1 MTELAK
7 RTEKTGQPG
16 QVARRLFFLG
26 VVFLQIALLRY
37 VSTLRY
43 MPLRDSAALL
53 DQIAALLPAA
63 VKASLLTGSVA
74 LAVRLARADKQTR
87 WAQVAEHRPSH
98 LVLTLN
104 FVCFL
109 ILGGFF
115 VLARQAGAADGP
127 GWLTLGLRLSPVFW
141 VGLLASWAGFVAPVS
156 AWRQAF
162 AQNYVLGLIVFLI
175 SFISFHSLDA
185 ELAGRIGAALIGP
198 TLFLSSRIYSLTGE
212 TVSVVGYSPEGNPIF
227 GSREF
232 FGQIGPACSGYEGMV
247 LSAAFLGIF
256 FYLEPVKL
264 SVLRKGLVILLACV
278 AIFLLNALRLA
289 MLTYIGVHFS
299 PEIAQEGFHT
309 NFGLVAVIVVVITAV
324 ASTRAVAAPSPPEKD
339 AGFQNFEE
347 GAPRLLLPLIYLIG
361 SSLLCGLVSGKFFW
375 LYPLPI
381 IAAAAGLY
389 QIRDDLRS
397 LRLELTPTTFLLAS
411 ATLLAWVQLVP
422 SDATE
427 SDVFQETLF
436 SAPFPLIVLWLI
448 WRLIGAA
455 VIVPV
460 VEELAFRGAFTD
472 FLQAALRRY
481 WTDKAARIGAMV
493 AVAVLFGVVHSN
505 FLAGT
510 IAGLAFGVARWR
522 RNELGDAIVCHGLTN
537 LMLAFYIL
545 VSGNWSYWT

>member
-7 RTEKTGQPG
+7 RGQPG
-16 QVARRLFFLG
+16 QVAQRLFFLG
-26 VVFLQIALLRY
+26 VVVLQIALLRY

-43 MPLRDSAALL
+43 MPLRDSAAML
-53 DQIAALLPAA
+53 DQIAALVPAA
-63 VKASLLTGSVA
+63 VKASLITGSVA
-74 LAVRLARADKQTR
+74 FAVRLARADKQTR
-87 WAQVAEHRPSH
+87 WAQVAEHRPSRP
-98 LVLTLN
+98 VLTLN
-104 FVCFL
+104 LVCFL
-109 ILGGFF
+109 MLAGFF
-115 VLARQAGAADGP
+115 VEARQAGAADGL
-127 GWLTLGLRLSPVFW
+127 GWLTLGLRLTPVFW

-162 AQNYVLGLIVFLI
+162 AQNYVLGLFVFLI

-185 ELAGRIGAALIGP
+185 ELAGRIGAVLIGP
-198 TLFLSSRIYSLTGE
+198 TLLLSSRIYSLTGE
-212 TVSVVGYSPEGNPIF
+212 TVSVVGHSPEGNPIF
-227 GSREF
+227 GSGEF
-232 FGQIGPACSGYEGMV
+232 FGQIGPACSGYEGMI
-247 LSAAFLGIF
+247 LSAVFLGIF

-264 SVLRKGLVILLACV
+264 SVLRKGLVILLASV

-289 MLTYIGVHFS
+289 LLTYIGVHFS

-324 ASTRAVAAPSPPEKD
+324 ASTRAVAAPSPEQD
-339 AGFQNFEE
+339 ARFQNFEE

-381 IAAAAGLY
+381 LAAAAGLY
-389 QIRDDLRS
+389 QIRDELRR

-411 ATLLAWVQLVP
+411 ATFLAWVQLVP

-427 SDVFQETLF
+427 SDVFQGTLF

-448 WRLIGAA
+448 FRLFGAA

-481 WTDKAARIGAMV
+481 WMDQAARIGAMV

-510 IAGLAFGVARWR
+510 IAGLAFGVAHWR